1 MLEFR
6 NIFAGYGKIPIIQDV
21 SARLKEGA
29 ITSVLGPNGSGK
41 STLFKTIFGLSKVFS
56 GSILF
61 NGADITYLSSHKIT
75 KLGISYVPQV
85 DNIFPSLT
93 VKENLEIGTQ
103 QKRNI
108 KDVLR
113 RVYDL
118 FPILEERSNMKAV
131 KLSGGER
138 QMLAVGRALM
148 TEPKL
153 LILDE
158 PSVALSPKLSEMLYQ
173 RIIEL
178 NKAGVTI
185 VLIDQNVRKALQ
197 VSEDTIVLLSGKVV
211 YYGNSREINE
221 EIWSKLVL
229 GKR

>member
-6 NIFAGYGKIPIIQDV
+6 NIYAGYGKIPIIQDV

-41 STLFKTIFGLSKVFS
+41 STLFKTIFGLAKVFS

-61 NGADITYLSSHKIT
+61 QGTDITNLSNYKVVR
-75 KLGISYVPQV
+75 LGISYVPQV
-85 DNIFPSLT
+85 DNVFPNLT
-93 VKENLEIGTQ
+93 VKENLEIVSDEKTNLKENLQ
-103 QKRNI
+103 RI
-108 KDVLR
+108 
-113 RVYDL
+113 YEL
-118 FPILEERSNMKAV
+118 FPILKERSNMKAV

-148 TEPKL
+148 TDPKL

-178 NKAGVTI
+178 NKVGVTI
-185 VLIDQNVRKALQ
+185 ALIDQNVRKALQ
-197 VSEDTIVLLSGKVV
+197 VSEDTIVLLSGRIV
-211 YYGNSREINE
+211 YSGSSKEIDE